1 MNVWDILILAA
12 VTAALFL
19 AFRTAVGNRK
29 TAAAA
34 AGDAAAAGNT
44 TGPAYPAGRP
54 ARRRHYEETP

>member
-34 AGDAAAAGNT
+34 ARDAAAAGNT
-44 TGPAYPAGRP
+44 TGPAHPAGRP

>member
-29 TAAAA
+29 NCC
-34 AGDAAAAGNT
+34 GGCKECS
-44 TGPAYPAGRP
+44 GRGKHDRSCLSCRS
-54 ARRRHYEETP
+54 ARKEETL

>member
-29 TAAAA
+29 NCC
-34 AGDAAAAGNT
+34 GGCKGCN
-44 TGPAYPAGRP
+44 GRGKHDRSCSSCRS
-54 ARRRHYEETP
+54 ARKEETL

>member
-29 TAAAA
+29 NCC
-34 AGDAAAAGNT
+34 GGCKGCSCRGKHD
-44 TGPAYPAGRP
+44 RSCSSCRS
-54 ARRRHYEETP
+54 ARKEETL

>member
-29 TAAAA
+29 NCC
-34 AGDAAAAGNT
+34 GG
-44 TGPAYPAGRP
+44 
-54 ARRRHYEETP
+54 

>member
-29 TAAAA
+29 NCC
-34 AGDAAAAGNT
+34 GGCK
-44 TGPAYPAGRP
+44 GCSGRGKHDP
-54 ARRRHYEETP
+54 

>member
-29 TAAAA
+29 NCCGGCKECSSRGKHDRSCSSCRSA
-34 AGDAAAAGNT
+34 
-44 TGPAYPAGRP
+44 
-54 ARRRHYEETP
+54 HKEETL

>member
-29 TAAAA
+29 NCC
-34 AGDAAAAGNT
+34 GGCR
-44 TGPAYPAGRP
+44 GCSSRGSCSSCRS
-54 ARRRHYEETP
+54 ARKEETL

>member
-29 TAAAA
+29 NCC
-34 AGDAAAAGNT
+34 GGCS
-44 TGPAYPAGRP
+44 GRGKHDRSCSSCRS
-54 ARRRHYEETP
+54 ARKEETL